1 MTILI
6 KKYIITTN
14 VVMVSINMNIPK
26 IYNFKTQ
33 MVIPSDIRN
42 ITDKQVK
49 SGKTQTFG
57 CYHFKQIA
65 VPISDSFIHIL
76 D

>member
-1 MTILI
+1 MH
-6 KKYIITTN
+6 
-14 VVMVSINMNIPK
+14 IPK

-33 MVIPSDIRN
+33 MVIQSDIRN